1 MQLAMTKAKASLQ
14 RYNQLFLLVAVL
26 IIATVISRGVFM
38 RPTNLMV
45 VTASAA
51 AFGLV
56 SFGQAL
62 VVIGGG
68 FDLAV
73 GSLVAMSISA
83 IVFFRAD
90 FGIVG
95 GTIGALAAAT
105 VAGLISG
112 VFVSR
117 TKIPPFIVTLG
128 MLSVA
133 DSMSWILA
141 AGQPITVPEYNDAIS
156 PLFDSLPLGQN
167 IFPIIILV
175 VGFVATSLL
184 LHRSKWG
191 RYIYAIGDNEAAARI
206 AGVPVMRTKAA
217 LLRLV
222 GPLMRGWRDHLSLP
236 EHQRDARRGRR
247 LSPPEFR
254 RDDPRRRLHVRGRG
268 NHSRRACRSDLPRQH
283 YKRAD
288 DCRRSTVDL
297 SRRPWHHRS
306 CSGALPGA
314 ITQIGCLE
322 LFGKALKPDRL
333 TRSTEARKSAHE
345 ICSTPSSR
353 RHASQFDAS
362 RSGQFR

>member
-1 MQLAMTKAKASLQ
+1 MQLAMIKAKASLQ

-26 IIATVISRGVFM
+26 VIATVISRGVFI
-38 RPTNLMV
+38 RPTNLILV
-45 VTASAA
+45 AASAA

-73 GSLVAMSISA
+73 GSLVAMSISS

-112 VFVSR
+112 LFVSR

-167 IFPIIILV
+167 VFPIIVLI
-175 VGFVATSLL
+175 VGFVATSLI
-184 LHRSKWG
+184 LHWSKWG
-191 RYIYAIGDNEAAARI
+191 RYIYAIGDNEPAARI
-206 AGVPVMRTKAA
+206 AGVPVTRTKLLCYGLSGLLCALGAIIYLYQNISATPGEGADYLLLSFAA
-217 LLRLV
+217 TILGGVYMYGGEGTIPGVLV
-222 GPLMRGWRDHLSLP
+222 GVICLASITSALTIAGVPPSIYQGVLGIIVLAVVLF
-236 EHQRDARRGRR
+236 QARLRR
-247 LSPPEFR
+247 
-254 RDDPRRRLHVRGRG
+254 
-268 NHSRRACRSDLPRQH
+268 
-283 YKRAD
+283 
-288 DCRRSTVDL
+288 
-297 SRRPWHHRS
+297 
-306 CSGALPGA
+306 
-314 ITQIGCLE
+314 
-322 LFGKALKPDRL
+322 
-333 TRSTEARKSAHE
+333 
-345 ICSTPSSR
+345 
-353 RHASQFDAS
+353 
-362 RSGQFR
+362 

>member
-1 MQLAMTKAKASLQ
+1 MQLATTKAKASLR

-26 IIATVISRGVFM
+26 TIATVISRGVFM
-38 RPTNLMV
+38 RPANLMV

-83 IVFFRAD
+83 IVFFRSN

-95 GTIGALAAAT
+95 GTVAALAAVT
-105 VAGLISG
+105 IAGLISG
-112 VFVSR
+112 IFVSR

-156 PLFDSLPLGQN
+156 PLFDSLPLGEN
-167 IFPIIILV
+167 IFPIMVLI

-191 RYIYAIGDNEAAARI
+191 RYIYAIGDNEATARI
-206 AGVPVMRTKAA
+206 AGVPVMRTKLLCYGLSGLLCAVGAIIYLYQNISATPGEGADYLLLSFAA
-217 LLRLV
+217 TILGGVYMYGGEGTIPGVLV
-222 GPLMRGWRDHLSLP
+222 GVICLASITSALTIAGVPPSIYQGVLGIIVLSVVLF
-236 EHQRDARRGRR
+236 QARIRR
-247 LSPPEFR
+247 
-254 RDDPRRRLHVRGRG
+254 
-268 NHSRRACRSDLPRQH
+268 
-283 YKRAD
+283 
-288 DCRRSTVDL
+288 
-297 SRRPWHHRS
+297 
-306 CSGALPGA
+306 
-314 ITQIGCLE
+314 
-322 LFGKALKPDRL
+322 
-333 TRSTEARKSAHE
+333 
-345 ICSTPSSR
+345 
-353 RHASQFDAS
+353 
-362 RSGQFR
+362 

>member
-1 MQLAMTKAKASLQ
+1 MQLATTKAKASLR

-38 RPTNLMV
+38 RPANLMV

-62 VVIGGG
+62 VVVGGG

-83 IVFFRAD
+83 IVFFRSD

-95 GTIGALAAAT
+95 GTVAALVAVT

-112 VFVSR
+112 IFVSR

-156 PLFDSLPLGQN
+156 PLFESLPLGEN
-167 IFPIIILV
+167 IFPIIVLI

-206 AGVPVMRTKAA
+206 AGVPVMRTK
-217 LLRLV
+217 LLCY
-222 GPLMRGWRDHLSLP
+222 GLSGLLC
-236 EHQRDARRGRR
+236 A
-247 LSPPEFR
+247 
-254 RDDPRRRLHVRGRG
+254 V
-268 NHSRRACRSDLPRQH
+268 
-283 YKRAD
+283 
-288 DCRRSTVDL
+288 
-297 SRRPWHHRS
+297 
-306 CSGALPGA
+306 GA
-314 ITQIGCLE
+314 IIYLYQNISATPGEGADYLLLSFAATILGGVYMYGGEGTIPGVLIGVICLASITSALTIAGVPPSIYQGVLGIIVLAVV
-322 LFGKALKPDRL
+322 LFQARL
-333 TRSTEARKSAHE
+333 RK
-345 ICSTPSSR
+345 
-353 RHASQFDAS
+353 
-362 RSGQFR
+362 

>member
-1 MQLAMTKAKASLQ
+1 MQLATTKAKASLR

-26 IIATVISRGVFM
+26 IVATVISRGVFM
-38 RPTNLMV
+38 RPANLMV

-83 IVFFRAD
+83 IVFFRSD

-95 GTIGALAAAT
+95 GTAAALVAVT

-112 VFVSR
+112 IFVSR

-156 PLFDSLPLGQN
+156 PLFESLPLGEN
-167 IFPIIILV
+167 IFPIIVLI

-206 AGVPVMRTKAA
+206 AGVPVMRTKLLCYGLSGLLSAIGAIIYLYQNISATPGEGADYLLLSFAA
-217 LLRLV
+217 TILGGVYMYGGEGTIPGVLV
-222 GPLMRGWRDHLSLP
+222 GVICLASITSALTIAGVPPSIYQGVLGIIVLAVVLF
-236 EHQRDARRGRR
+236 QARIRR
-247 LSPPEFR
+247 
-254 RDDPRRRLHVRGRG
+254 
-268 NHSRRACRSDLPRQH
+268 
-283 YKRAD
+283 
-288 DCRRSTVDL
+288 
-297 SRRPWHHRS
+297 
-306 CSGALPGA
+306 
-314 ITQIGCLE
+314 
-322 LFGKALKPDRL
+322 
-333 TRSTEARKSAHE
+333 
-345 ICSTPSSR
+345 
-353 RHASQFDAS
+353 
-362 RSGQFR
+362 

>member
-1 MQLAMTKAKASLQ
+1 MQLATTKAKASLR

-26 IIATVISRGVFM
+26 IIATIISRGVFM
-38 RPTNLMV
+38 RPANLMV

-83 IVFFRAD
+83 IVFFRSD

-95 GTIGALAAAT
+95 GTLAALAAVT

-112 VFVSR
+112 IFVSR

-156 PLFDSLPLGQN
+156 PLFESLPLGEN
-167 IFPIIILV
+167 VFPIIVLI

-206 AGVPVMRTKAA
+206 AGVPVMRTKLLCYGLSGLLCAVGAIIYLYQNISATPGEGADYLLLSFAA
-217 LLRLV
+217 TILGGVYMYGGEGTIPGVLV
-222 GPLMRGWRDHLSLP
+222 GVICLASITSALTIAGVPPSIYQGVLGIIVLAVVLF
-236 EHQRDARRGRR
+236 QARIRR
-247 LSPPEFR
+247 
-254 RDDPRRRLHVRGRG
+254 
-268 NHSRRACRSDLPRQH
+268 
-283 YKRAD
+283 
-288 DCRRSTVDL
+288 
-297 SRRPWHHRS
+297 
-306 CSGALPGA
+306 
-314 ITQIGCLE
+314 
-322 LFGKALKPDRL
+322 
-333 TRSTEARKSAHE
+333 
-345 ICSTPSSR
+345 
-353 RHASQFDAS
+353 
-362 RSGQFR
+362 

>member
-14 RYNQLFLLVAVL
+14 RYNQLFLLVAALV
-26 IIATVISRGVFM
+26 IATVISHGVFM
-38 RPTNLMV
+38 RPANLTV

-83 IVFFRAD
+83 IVFFRSD

-95 GTIGALAAAT
+95 GTIGALASAT

-112 VFVSR
+112 IFVSR

-133 DSMSWILA
+133 NSMSWILA

-156 PLFDSLPLGQN
+156 PLFDSLPLGEN
-167 IFPIIILV
+167 VFPIIVLI
-175 VGFVATSLL
+175 VGFLATFLL

-206 AGVPVMRTKAA
+206 AGVPVMRTKLLCYGLSGLLCAVGAIIYLYQNISATPGEGADYLLLSFAA
-217 LLRLV
+217 TILGGVYMYGGEGTIPGVLV
-222 GPLMRGWRDHLSLP
+222 GVICLASITSALTIAGVPPSIYQGVLGIIVLAVVLF
-236 EHQRDARRGRR
+236 QARIRR
-247 LSPPEFR
+247 
-254 RDDPRRRLHVRGRG
+254 
-268 NHSRRACRSDLPRQH
+268 
-283 YKRAD
+283 
-288 DCRRSTVDL
+288 
-297 SRRPWHHRS
+297 
-306 CSGALPGA
+306 
-314 ITQIGCLE
+314 
-322 LFGKALKPDRL
+322 
-333 TRSTEARKSAHE
+333 
-345 ICSTPSSR
+345 
-353 RHASQFDAS
+353 
-362 RSGQFR
+362 

>member
-1 MQLAMTKAKASLQ
+1 MQLATTKAKASLR

-38 RPTNLMV
+38 RPANLMV

-83 IVFFRAD
+83 IVFFRSD

-95 GTIGALAAAT
+95 GTIAALVAVT

-156 PLFDSLPLGQN
+156 PLFESLPLGEN
-167 IFPIIILV
+167 IFPIIVLI
-175 VGFVATSLL
+175 VGFAATSLL

-206 AGVPVMRTKAA
+206 AGVPVMRTKLLCYGLSGLLCAVGAIIYLYQNISATPGEGADYLLLSFAA
-217 LLRLV
+217 TILGGVYMYGGEGTIPGVLV
-222 GPLMRGWRDHLSLP
+222 GVICLASITSALTIAGVPPSIYQGVLGIIVLSVVLF
-236 EHQRDARRGRR
+236 QARIRR
-247 LSPPEFR
+247 
-254 RDDPRRRLHVRGRG
+254 
-268 NHSRRACRSDLPRQH
+268 
-283 YKRAD
+283 
-288 DCRRSTVDL
+288 
-297 SRRPWHHRS
+297 
-306 CSGALPGA
+306 
-314 ITQIGCLE
+314 
-322 LFGKALKPDRL
+322 
-333 TRSTEARKSAHE
+333 
-345 ICSTPSSR
+345 
-353 RHASQFDAS
+353 
-362 RSGQFR
+362 

>member
-1 MQLAMTKAKASLQ
+1 MQLATTKAKASLR

-26 IIATVISRGVFM
+26 IIATVISRGVFV
-38 RPTNLMV
+38 RPSNLMV

-83 IVFFRAD
+83 IVFFRSD

-95 GTIGALAAAT
+95 GTVAALAAVT

-112 VFVSR
+112 ALVSR

-156 PLFDSLPLGQN
+156 PLFESLPLGDN
-167 IFPIIILV
+167 IFPIIVLI

-206 AGVPVMRTKAA
+206 AGVPVMRTKLLCYGLSGLLCAVGAIIYLYQNISATPGEGADYLLLSFAA
-217 LLRLV
+217 TILGGVYMYGGEGTIPGVLV
-222 GPLMRGWRDHLSLP
+222 GVICLASITSALTIAGVPPSIYQGVLGIIVLSVVLF
-236 EHQRDARRGRR
+236 QARIRR
-247 LSPPEFR
+247 
-254 RDDPRRRLHVRGRG
+254 
-268 NHSRRACRSDLPRQH
+268 
-283 YKRAD
+283 
-288 DCRRSTVDL
+288 
-297 SRRPWHHRS
+297 
-306 CSGALPGA
+306 
-314 ITQIGCLE
+314 
-322 LFGKALKPDRL
+322 
-333 TRSTEARKSAHE
+333 
-345 ICSTPSSR
+345 
-353 RHASQFDAS
+353 
-362 RSGQFR
+362 

>member
-1 MQLAMTKAKASLQ
+1 MQLATTKAKASLR

-26 IIATVISRGVFM
+26 IIATIISRGVFM
-38 RPTNLMV
+38 RPANLMV

-83 IVFFRAD
+83 IVFFRSD

-95 GTIGALAAAT
+95 GTLAALAAVT

-112 VFVSR
+112 IFVSR

-156 PLFDSLPLGQN
+156 PLFESLPLGEN
-167 IFPIIILV
+167 VFPIIVLI

-191 RYIYAIGDNEAAARI
+191 RYIYAIGDNEATARI
-206 AGVPVMRTKAA
+206 AGVPVMRTKLLCYGLSGLLCAVGTIIYLYQNISATPGEGADYLLLSFAA
-217 LLRLV
+217 TILGGVYMYGGEGTIPGVLV
-222 GPLMRGWRDHLSLP
+222 GVICLASITSALTIAGVPPSIYQGVLGVIVLAVVLF
-236 EHQRDARRGRR
+236 QARIRR
-247 LSPPEFR
+247 
-254 RDDPRRRLHVRGRG
+254 
-268 NHSRRACRSDLPRQH
+268 
-283 YKRAD
+283 
-288 DCRRSTVDL
+288 
-297 SRRPWHHRS
+297 
-306 CSGALPGA
+306 
-314 ITQIGCLE
+314 
-322 LFGKALKPDRL
+322 
-333 TRSTEARKSAHE
+333 
-345 ICSTPSSR
+345 
-353 RHASQFDAS
+353 
-362 RSGQFR
+362 

>member
-26 IIATVISRGVFM
+26 VIATVVSRGVFI
-38 RPTNLMV
+38 RPTNLILV
-45 VTASAA
+45 AASAA

-73 GSLVAMSISA
+73 GSLVAMSISS
-83 IVFFRAD
+83 IVFFRSD

-95 GTIGALAAAT
+95 GTVGALAAAT

-112 VFVSR
+112 LFVSR

-156 PLFDSLPLGQN
+156 PLFNSFPLGLN
-167 IFPIIILV
+167 VFPIIVLIA
-175 VGFVATSLL
+175 GFVATSLL

-191 RYIYAIGDNEAAARI
+191 RYIYAIGDNEAAAKI
-206 AGVPVMRTKAA
+206 AGVPVTRTKLLCYGLSGLLCALGAIIYLYQNISATPGEGADYLLLSFAA
-217 LLRLV
+217 TILGGVYMYGGEGTIPGVLV
-222 GPLMRGWRDHLSLP
+222 GVICLASITSALTIAGVPPSIYQGVLGIIVLAVVLF
-236 EHQRDARRGRR
+236 QARLRR
-247 LSPPEFR
+247 
-254 RDDPRRRLHVRGRG
+254 
-268 NHSRRACRSDLPRQH
+268 
-283 YKRAD
+283 
-288 DCRRSTVDL
+288 
-297 SRRPWHHRS
+297 
-306 CSGALPGA
+306 
-314 ITQIGCLE
+314 
-322 LFGKALKPDRL
+322 
-333 TRSTEARKSAHE
+333 
-345 ICSTPSSR
+345 
-353 RHASQFDAS
+353 
-362 RSGQFR
+362 

>member
-26 IIATVISRGVFM
+26 VIATVISHGVFI
-38 RPTNLMV
+38 RPTNLIL

-83 IVFFRAD
+83 IVFFRSD

-95 GTIGALAAAT
+95 GTLAALAAVT

-112 VFVSR
+112 IFVSR

-156 PLFDSLPLGQN
+156 PLFESLPLGEN
-167 IFPIIILV
+167 VFPIIVLI

-206 AGVPVMRTKAA
+206 AGVPVMRTK
-217 LLRLV
+217 LLCY
-222 GPLMRGWRDHLSLP
+222 GLSGLLC
-236 EHQRDARRGRR
+236 A
-247 LSPPEFR
+247 
-254 RDDPRRRLHVRGRG
+254 V
-268 NHSRRACRSDLPRQH
+268 
-283 YKRAD
+283 
-288 DCRRSTVDL
+288 
-297 SRRPWHHRS
+297 
-306 CSGALPGA
+306 GA
-314 ITQIGCLE
+314 IIYLYQNISATPGEGADYLLLSFAATILGGAYMYGGEGTIPGVLIGVICLASITSALTIAGVPPSIYQGVLGVIVLAVV
-322 LFGKALKPDRL
+322 LFQ
-333 TRSTEARKSAHE
+333 AR
-345 ICSTPSSR
+345 IR
-353 RHASQFDAS
+353 R
-362 RSGQFR
+362 

>member
-1 MQLAMTKAKASLQ
+1 MQLAMTKATASL
-14 RYNQLFLLVAVL
+14 RLYNQLFLLVAVL

-38 RPTNLMV
+38 RPANLMV

-112 VFVSR
+112 AFVSR

-156 PLFDSLPLGQN
+156 PLFDSLPLGPN

-206 AGVPVMRTKAA
+206 AGVPVMRTKLLCYGLSGFLCAVGAIIYLYQNISATPGEGADYLLLSFAA
-217 LLRLV
+217 TILGGVYMYGGEGTIPGVLV
-222 GPLMRGWRDHLSLP
+222 GVICLASITSALTIAGVPPSIYQGVLGVIVLAVVLF
-236 EHQRDARRGRR
+236 QARLRR
-247 LSPPEFR
+247 
-254 RDDPRRRLHVRGRG
+254 
-268 NHSRRACRSDLPRQH
+268 
-283 YKRAD
+283 
-288 DCRRSTVDL
+288 
-297 SRRPWHHRS
+297 
-306 CSGALPGA
+306 
-314 ITQIGCLE
+314 
-322 LFGKALKPDRL
+322 
-333 TRSTEARKSAHE
+333 
-345 ICSTPSSR
+345 
-353 RHASQFDAS
+353 
-362 RSGQFR
+362 

>member
-14 RYNQLFLLVAVL
+14 HYNQLFLLVAVL
-26 IIATVISRGVFM
+26 IIATVISHGVFI
-38 RPTNLMV
+38 RPANLILV
-45 VTASAA
+45 IASAA
-51 AFGLV
+51 GFGLV
-56 SFGQAL
+56 SFGQAF

-105 VAGLISG
+105 VAGLVSG
-112 VFVSR
+112 AFVSR

-156 PLFDSLPLGQN
+156 PLFESFPLGEN
-167 IFPIIILV
+167 IFPIIVLI

-206 AGVPVMRTKAA
+206 AGVPVMRTKLLCYGLSGLLCAVGAIVYLYQNISATPGEGADYLLLSFAA
-217 LLRLV
+217 TILGGVYMYGGEGTIPGVLV
-222 GPLMRGWRDHLSLP
+222 GVICLASITSALTIAGVPPSIYQGVLGVIVLAVVLV
-236 EHQRDARRGRR
+236 QARLRR
-247 LSPPEFR
+247 
-254 RDDPRRRLHVRGRG
+254 
-268 NHSRRACRSDLPRQH
+268 
-283 YKRAD
+283 
-288 DCRRSTVDL
+288 
-297 SRRPWHHRS
+297 
-306 CSGALPGA
+306 
-314 ITQIGCLE
+314 
-322 LFGKALKPDRL
+322 
-333 TRSTEARKSAHE
+333 
-345 ICSTPSSR
+345 
-353 RHASQFDAS
+353 
-362 RSGQFR
+362 

>member
-26 IIATVISRGVFM
+26 VIATVISHGVFI
-38 RPTNLMV
+38 RPTNLIL

-83 IVFFRAD
+83 IVFFRSD

-95 GTIGALAAAT
+95 GTLAALAAVT

-112 VFVSR
+112 IFVSR

-156 PLFDSLPLGQN
+156 PLFESLPLGEN
-167 IFPIIILV
+167 VFPIIVLI

-206 AGVPVMRTKAA
+206 AGVPVMRTK
-217 LLRLV
+217 LLCY
-222 GPLMRGWRDHLSLP
+222 GLSGLLC
-236 EHQRDARRGRR
+236 A
-247 LSPPEFR
+247 
-254 RDDPRRRLHVRGRG
+254 V
-268 NHSRRACRSDLPRQH
+268 
-283 YKRAD
+283 
-288 DCRRSTVDL
+288 
-297 SRRPWHHRS
+297 
-306 CSGALPGA
+306 GA
-314 ITQIGCLE
+314 IIYLYQNISATPGEGADYLLLSFAATILGGVYMYGGEGTIPGVLIGVICLASITSALTIAGVPPSIYQGVLGVIVLAVV
-322 LFGKALKPDRL
+322 LFQARI
-333 TRSTEARKSAHE
+333 RSRGA
-345 ICSTPSSR
+345 
-353 RHASQFDAS
+353 
-362 RSGQFR
+362 

>member
-1 MQLAMTKAKASLQ
+1 MQLATTKAKASLR

-26 IIATVISRGVFM
+26 IIATVISRGVFV
-38 RPTNLMV
+38 RPANLMV

-83 IVFFRAD
+83 IVFFRSD

-95 GTIGALAAAT
+95 GTVAALAAVT

-112 VFVSR
+112 IFVSR

-156 PLFDSLPLGQN
+156 PLFESLPLGEN
-167 IFPIIILV
+167 IFPIIVLI

-206 AGVPVMRTKAA
+206 AGVPVMGTKLLCYGLSGLLCALGAIIYLYQNISATPGEGADYLLLSFAA
-217 LLRLV
+217 TILGGVYMYGGEGTIPGVLV
-222 GPLMRGWRDHLSLP
+222 GVICLASITSALTIAGVPPSIYQGVLGFIVLAVVLF
-236 EHQRDARRGRR
+236 QARIRR
-247 LSPPEFR
+247 
-254 RDDPRRRLHVRGRG
+254 
-268 NHSRRACRSDLPRQH
+268 
-283 YKRAD
+283 
-288 DCRRSTVDL
+288 
-297 SRRPWHHRS
+297 
-306 CSGALPGA
+306 
-314 ITQIGCLE
+314 
-322 LFGKALKPDRL
+322 
-333 TRSTEARKSAHE
+333 
-345 ICSTPSSR
+345 
-353 RHASQFDAS
+353 
-362 RSGQFR
+362 

>member
-1 MQLAMTKAKASLQ
+1 MQLATTKAKASLR

-38 RPTNLMV
+38 RPANLMV

-83 IVFFRAD
+83 IVFFRSD

-95 GTIGALAAAT
+95 GTIAALVAVT

-156 PLFDSLPLGQN
+156 PLFESLPLGEN
-167 IFPIIILV
+167 IFPIIVLI
-175 VGFVATSLL
+175 VGFAATSLL

-206 AGVPVMRTKAA
+206 AGVPVMRTKLLCYGLSGLLCAVGAIIYLYQNISATPGEGADYLLLSFAA
-217 LLRLV
+217 TILGGVYMYGGEGTIPGVLV
-222 GPLMRGWRDHLSLP
+222 GVICLASITSALTIAGVPPSIYQGVLGIIVLAVVLF
-236 EHQRDARRGRR
+236 QARIRR
-247 LSPPEFR
+247 
-254 RDDPRRRLHVRGRG
+254 
-268 NHSRRACRSDLPRQH
+268 
-283 YKRAD
+283 
-288 DCRRSTVDL
+288 
-297 SRRPWHHRS
+297 
-306 CSGALPGA
+306 
-314 ITQIGCLE
+314 
-322 LFGKALKPDRL
+322 
-333 TRSTEARKSAHE
+333 
-345 ICSTPSSR
+345 
-353 RHASQFDAS
+353 
-362 RSGQFR
+362 

>member
-1 MQLAMTKAKASLQ
+1 MQLATTKAKASLR

-38 RPTNLMV
+38 RPANLMV

-83 IVFFRAD
+83 IVFFRSD

-95 GTIGALAAAT
+95 GTFAALAFVM
-105 VAGLISG
+105 VAGLVSG
-112 VFVSR
+112 LFVSR

-141 AGQPITVPEYNDAIS
+141 AGQPITVSEYNDAIS
-156 PLFDSLPLGQN
+156 PLFENFPLGEN
-167 IFPIIILV
+167 YFPIMILI

-206 AGVPVMRTKAA
+206 AGVPVMRTKLLCYGLSAFLCAVGAIIYLYQNISATPGEGADYLLLSFAA
-217 LLRLV
+217 TILGGVYMYGGEGTIPGVLV
-222 GPLMRGWRDHLSLP
+222 GVICLASITSALTIAGVPPSIYQGVLGIIVLAVVLF
-236 EHQRDARRGRR
+236 QARIRR
-247 LSPPEFR
+247 
-254 RDDPRRRLHVRGRG
+254 
-268 NHSRRACRSDLPRQH
+268 
-283 YKRAD
+283 
-288 DCRRSTVDL
+288 
-297 SRRPWHHRS
+297 
-306 CSGALPGA
+306 
-314 ITQIGCLE
+314 
-322 LFGKALKPDRL
+322 
-333 TRSTEARKSAHE
+333 
-345 ICSTPSSR
+345 
-353 RHASQFDAS
+353 
-362 RSGQFR
+362 

>member
-1 MQLAMTKAKASLQ
+1 MQLATTKAKASL
-14 RYNQLFLLVAVL
+14 RRNQLFLLVAVL
-26 IIATVISRGVFM
+26 IIATVISHGVFM
-38 RPTNLMV
+38 RPANLMV

-83 IVFFRAD
+83 IVFFRSD

-95 GTIGALAAAT
+95 GTVAALAAVT

-112 VFVSR
+112 MVVSQ

-156 PLFDSLPLGQN
+156 PLFESLPLGEN
-167 IFPIIILV
+167 IFPIIVLV

-206 AGVPVMRTKAA
+206 AGVPVTRTK
-217 LLRLV
+217 LLCY
-222 GPLMRGWRDHLSLP
+222 GLSGLC
-236 EHQRDARRGRR
+236 A
-247 LSPPEFR
+247 
-254 RDDPRRRLHVRGRG
+254 V
-268 NHSRRACRSDLPRQH
+268 
-283 YKRAD
+283 
-288 DCRRSTVDL
+288 
-297 SRRPWHHRS
+297 
-306 CSGALPGA
+306 GA
-314 ITQIGCLE
+314 IIYLYQNISATPGEGADYLLLSFAATILG
-322 LFGKALKPDRL
+322 GVYMYG
-333 TRSTEARKSAHE
+333 AREPSPASLSA
-345 ICSTPSSR
+345 
-353 RHASQFDAS
+353 
-362 RSGQFR
+362 

>member
-1 MQLAMTKAKASLQ
+1 MQLATTKAKASLR

-38 RPTNLMV
+38 RPANLMV

-62 VVIGGG
+62 VVVGGG

-83 IVFFRAD
+83 IVFFRSD

-95 GTIGALAAAT
+95 GTVAALVAVT

-112 VFVSR
+112 IFVSR

-156 PLFDSLPLGQN
+156 PLFESLPLGEN
-167 IFPIIILV
+167 IFPIIVLI

-206 AGVPVMRTKAA
+206 AGVPVMRTKLLCYGLFQNISATPGEGADYLLLSFAA
-217 LLRLV
+217 TILGGVYMYGGEGTIPGVLIGVICLASITSALTIAGVPPSIYQGVLGIIVLAVVLFQARLR
-222 GPLMRGWRDHLSLP
+222 
-236 EHQRDARRGRR
+236 
-247 LSPPEFR
+247 
-254 RDDPRRRLHVRGRG
+254 
-268 NHSRRACRSDLPRQH
+268 
-283 YKRAD
+283 K
-288 DCRRSTVDL
+288 
-297 SRRPWHHRS
+297 
-306 CSGALPGA
+306 
-314 ITQIGCLE
+314 
-322 LFGKALKPDRL
+322 
-333 TRSTEARKSAHE
+333 
-345 ICSTPSSR
+345 
-353 RHASQFDAS
+353 
-362 RSGQFR
+362 

>member
-26 IIATVISRGVFM
+26 VIATVISHGVFI
-38 RPTNLMV
+38 RPTNLILV
-45 VTASAA
+45 IASSA

-90 FGIVG
+90 YGIVG
-95 GTIGALAAAT
+95 GTLGALAAAT

-112 VFVSR
+112 AFVSR

-156 PLFDSLPLGQN
+156 PLFDSLPLGEN
-167 IFPIIILV
+167 VFPIIILIL
-175 VGFVATSLL
+175 GFVATSLL

-206 AGVPVMRTKAA
+206 AGVPVMRTKLLCYGLSGLLCAVGAIIYLYQNISATPGEGADYLLLSFAA
-217 LLRLV
+217 TILGGVYMYGGEGTIPGVLV
-222 GPLMRGWRDHLSLP
+222 GVICLASITSALTIAGIPPSIYQGVLGLIVLSVVLF
-236 EHQRDARRGRR
+236 QAKIRR
-247 LSPPEFR
+247 
-254 RDDPRRRLHVRGRG
+254 
-268 NHSRRACRSDLPRQH
+268 
-283 YKRAD
+283 
-288 DCRRSTVDL
+288 
-297 SRRPWHHRS
+297 
-306 CSGALPGA
+306 
-314 ITQIGCLE
+314 
-322 LFGKALKPDRL
+322 
-333 TRSTEARKSAHE
+333 
-345 ICSTPSSR
+345 
-353 RHASQFDAS
+353 
-362 RSGQFR
+362 

>member
-1 MQLAMTKAKASLQ
+1 MQLATTKAKASLR
-14 RYNQLFLLVAVL
+14 RYNQLFLLVAAL
-26 IIATVISRGVFM
+26 IIATVISRGVFV
-38 RPTNLMV
+38 RPSNLMV

-83 IVFFRAD
+83 IVFFRSD

-95 GTIGALAAAT
+95 GTVAALAAVT

-112 VFVSR
+112 ALVSR

-156 PLFDSLPLGQN
+156 PLFESLPLGDN
-167 IFPIIILV
+167 IFPIIVLI

-206 AGVPVMRTKAA
+206 AGVPVMRTKLLCYGLSGLLCAVGAIIYLYQNISATPGEGADYLLLSFAA
-217 LLRLV
+217 TILGGVYMYGGEGTIPGVLV
-222 GPLMRGWRDHLSLP
+222 GVICLASITSALTIAGVPPSIYQGVLGIIVLSVVLF
-236 EHQRDARRGRR
+236 QARIRR
-247 LSPPEFR
+247 
-254 RDDPRRRLHVRGRG
+254 
-268 NHSRRACRSDLPRQH
+268 
-283 YKRAD
+283 
-288 DCRRSTVDL
+288 
-297 SRRPWHHRS
+297 
-306 CSGALPGA
+306 
-314 ITQIGCLE
+314 
-322 LFGKALKPDRL
+322 
-333 TRSTEARKSAHE
+333 
-345 ICSTPSSR
+345 
-353 RHASQFDAS
+353 
-362 RSGQFR
+362 

>member
-26 IIATVISRGVFM
+26 VIATVISHGVFI
-38 RPTNLMV
+38 RPTNLIL

-83 IVFFRAD
+83 IVFFRSD

-95 GTIGALAAAT
+95 GTLAALAAVT

-112 VFVSR
+112 IFVSR

-156 PLFDSLPLGQN
+156 PLFESLPLGEN
-167 IFPIIILV
+167 VFPIIVLI

-206 AGVPVMRTKAA
+206 AGVPVMRTK
-217 LLRLV
+217 LLCY
-222 GPLMRGWRDHLSLP
+222 GLSGLLC
-236 EHQRDARRGRR
+236 A
-247 LSPPEFR
+247 
-254 RDDPRRRLHVRGRG
+254 V
-268 NHSRRACRSDLPRQH
+268 
-283 YKRAD
+283 
-288 DCRRSTVDL
+288 
-297 SRRPWHHRS
+297 
-306 CSGALPGA
+306 GA
-314 ITQIGCLE
+314 IIYLYQNISATPGEGADYLLLSFAATILGGVYMYGGEGTIPGVLIGVICLASITSALTIAGVPPSIYQGVLGVIVLAVV
-322 LFGKALKPDRL
+322 LFQ
-333 TRSTEARKSAHE
+333 AR
-345 ICSTPSSR
+345 IR
-353 RHASQFDAS
+353 R
-362 RSGQFR
+362 

>member
-1 MQLAMTKAKASLQ
+1 
-14 RYNQLFLLVAVL
+14 
-26 IIATVISRGVFM
+26 VFM
-38 RPTNLMV
+38 RPANLMV

-83 IVFFRAD
+83 IVFFRSD

-95 GTIGALAAAT
+95 GTVAALVAVT

-112 VFVSR
+112 IFVSR

-156 PLFDSLPLGQN
+156 PLFESLPLGDN
-167 IFPIIILV
+167 IFPIIVLI
-175 VGFVATSLL
+175 VGFAATSLL

-206 AGVPVMRTKAA
+206 AGVPVMRTKLLCYGLSGLLCAVGAIIYLYQNISATPGEGADYLLLSFAA
-217 LLRLV
+217 TILGGVYMYGGEGTIPGVLV
-222 GPLMRGWRDHLSLP
+222 GVICLASITSALTIAGVPPSIYQGVLGIIVLSVVLF
-236 EHQRDARRGRR
+236 QARIRR
-247 LSPPEFR
+247 
-254 RDDPRRRLHVRGRG
+254 
-268 NHSRRACRSDLPRQH
+268 
-283 YKRAD
+283 
-288 DCRRSTVDL
+288 
-297 SRRPWHHRS
+297 
-306 CSGALPGA
+306 
-314 ITQIGCLE
+314 
-322 LFGKALKPDRL
+322 
-333 TRSTEARKSAHE
+333 
-345 ICSTPSSR
+345 
-353 RHASQFDAS
+353 
-362 RSGQFR
+362 